1 MRPTDRL
8 INLYDLYQSAQRR
21 QAMYREHLHA
31 ISDVSETL
39 RQKQL
44 RKIECIIRAK
54 RRIRQAI
61 KTEAQAIAESI

>member
-1 MRPTDRL
+1 
-8 INLYDLYQSAQRR
+8 
-21 QAMYREHLHA
+21 MYREHLNA

-44 RKIECIIRAK
+44 RKIDTIILAK
-54 RRIRQAI
+54 RRIREAI